1 MYMSDFHGQYQ
12 IQFSLV
18 ISNVN
23 GQLELLKD
31 ILDLS
36 YVELILTNCFYSKL
50 IFRMVRFYF

>member
-1 MYMSDFHGQYQ
+1 MSDFHGQYQ